1 LFTERD
7 GGWLVAPFVAL
18 MLPPGAVR
26 TGELS
31 EAEIQALD
39 GELEVLCASMDD
51 VFARPAS
58 RENLRAMV
66 RGLLSEVP
74 RKNLWQLAESAGHP
88 NPDRLQGFL
97 AKAAWDADELR
108 DRVREY
114 AVAALADEDAVLIA
128 DETGDLKKGTKSAGV
143 QRQYTGTAGRIENA
157 QVSVHLSYGSR
168 RGRTLID
175 RELYLGKHWAGTTAG
190 HQARC
195 AEQGI
200 PPERAAA
207 VATKPELALRML
219 ERALAAGVPFTYFL
233 ADEAYGQCRA
243 LRAWLEER
251 QVRYV
256 LAVPKDEVLPLPD
269 GRTRQ
274 ARELYA
280 VVPEAAFER
289 RSCADGAKG
298 PREYDWAAVQLASV
312 STGLERHLLIRR
324 STVPNKK
331 DKRTG
336 ELVREIAYFLCHTHP
351 DTTLAEMVVA
361 AGQRW
366 MVEESFQV
374 AKGQVGLDEHE
385 VRKWCSWYRHTTVC
399 MLAMVFLVTVRSR
412 LIPAPPTTP
421 DPRP

>member
-1 LFTERD
+1 
-7 GGWLVAPFVAL
+7 
-18 MLPPGAVR
+18 MLPPGAVP

-31 EAEIQALD
+31 EAEVRALE
-39 GELEVLCASMDD
+39 GELEVLCASIDD

-58 RENLRAMV
+58 RENLRAMM
-66 RGLLSEVP
+66 RGLLAEVP
-74 RKNLWQLAESAGHP
+74 RKNLWQLAEFAGHP

-108 DRVREY
+108 DRVRDY
-114 AVAALADEDAVLIA
+114 AVAALVDQDAVLIA
-128 DETGDLKKGTKSAGV
+128 DETGDIKKGTKSAGV

-157 QVSVHLSYGSR
+157 QVSVHLSYGSS

-175 RELYLGKHWAGTTAG
+175 RELYLGKAWAGTTAD
-190 HQARC
+190 HERRS

-200 PPERAAA
+200 PPERATQ
-207 VATKPELALRML
+207 VATKPELARRMV
-219 ERALAAGVPFTYFL
+219 ERAVRAGVPFSYFL
-233 ADEAYGQCRA
+233 ADEVYGQARA
-243 LRAWLEER
+243 LRAWLEEQR
-251 QVRYV
+251 IRYV
-256 LAVPKDEVLPLPD
+256 LAIPKDEALPLSD

-280 VVPEAAFER
+280 AVPEDVFER

-298 PREYDWAAVQLASV
+298 PRDYDWTVVQLAT
-312 STGLERHLLIRR
+312 TGQELERHLLIRR
-324 STVPNKK
+324 STVPNKMNK
-331 DKRTG
+331 KTG
-336 ELVREIAYFLCHTHP
+336 ELICEVAYFLCHADP
-351 DTTLAEMVVA
+351 GTTLAALVTA

-399 MLAMVFLVTVRSR
+399 MLALAFLAAVRSR
-412 LIPAPPTTP
+412 LIPHRPPTAG
-421 DPRP
+421 PRP

>member
-1 LFTERD
+1 MGLT
-7 GGWLVAPFVAL
+7 
-18 MLPPGAVR
+18 LPPGAVG
-26 TGELS
+26 TSELGECG
-31 EAEIQALD
+31 IRALE
-39 GELEVLCASMDD
+39 GELEALCASVDD

-74 RKNLWQLAESAGHP
+74 RKNMWQLAEFAGHP

-108 DRVREY
+108 DRVRAF
-114 AVAALADEDAVLIA
+114 AVAALADQDAVLIA
-128 DETGDLKKGTKSAGV
+128 DETGDLKKGRKSVGV

-175 RELYLGKHWAGTTAG
+175 RELYLGRDWAGTTAD
-190 HQARC
+190 HEQRC

-200 PPERAAA
+200 PPDRAGQ
-207 VATKPELALRML
+207 VATKPELARRML
-219 ERALAAGVPFTYFL
+219 QRAVQAEVPFSYFL
-233 ADEAYGQCRA
+233 ADEVYGQSRA
-243 LRAWLEER
+243 LRAWLEEHR
-251 QVRYV
+251 IRYV
-256 LAVPKDEVLPLPD
+256 LAIPKDEALPLPD

-280 VVPEAAFER
+280 AVPEEVFER

-298 PREYDWAAVQLASV
+298 PREYDWAIVQLAT
-312 STGLERHLLIRR
+312 TGQQLQRHLLIRR

-331 DKRTG
+331 NRKTG
-336 ELVREIAYFLCHTHP
+336 ELVREVAYFLCHTDP
-351 DTTLAEMVVA
+351 DATLAALVTA

-385 VRKWCSWYRHTTVC
+385 VRKWCSWYRHTTVS
-399 MLAMVFLVTVRSR
+399 MLAMAFLVAARSR
-412 LIPAPPTTP
+412 LIPRQPPTP
-421 DPRP
+421 GPRP

>member
-1 LFTERD
+1 MMPVGVVL
-7 GGWLVAPFVAL
+7 
-18 MLPPGAVR
+18 

-31 EAEIQALD
+31 EAEIRSLD
-39 GELEVLCASMDD
+39 GELEALCASVDD

-74 RKNLWQLAESAGHP
+74 RKNLWQLAECAGHP

-108 DRVREY
+108 DRVRAY
-114 AVAALADEDAVLIA
+114 AVAALAAGDAVLIA
-128 DETGDLKKGTKSAGV
+128 DETGDIKKGTKSAGV

-175 RELYLGKHWAGTTAG
+175 RELYLGKDWVGTTPER
-190 HQARC
+190 QARC
-195 AEQGI
+195 AEQGV
-200 PPERAAA
+200 PGDRTTA
-207 VATKPELALRML
+207 VATKPELARRML
-219 ERALAAGVPFTYFL
+219 QRALEAGVPFTYFL
-233 ADEAYGQCRA
+233 ADEVYGQCRA
-243 LRAWLEER
+243 LRTWLEEQ
-251 QVRYV
+251 QVHYV
-256 LAVPKDEVLPLPD
+256 LSIPKDEALPLPD

-280 VVPEAAFER
+280 LVPEDTLER
-289 RSCADGAKG
+289 RSCADGSKG
-298 PREYDWAAVQLASV
+298 PREYDWAYVQLADSQA
-312 STGLERHLLIRR
+312 GLARYLLIRR

-331 DKRTG
+331 DKKTG
-336 ELVREIAYFLCHTHP
+336 KLVCEVAYFLCHTAP
-351 DTTLAEMVVA
+351 GTTLAELVA
-361 AGQRW
+361 AAGRRW

-399 MLAMVFLVTVRSR
+399 MLAMAFLVAVRSR
-412 LIPAPPTTP
+412 HIPVQPTEP